1 MSRPDFKPR
10 DVEEWIDWHLHR
22 RLAAF
27 VVDRLAPTPITPN
40 QVTLASGAVGLL
52 AGGALYLAA
61 TGSRI
66 WGLVAGA
73 TLLFGVVLDC
83 ADGQLARIRGEAS
96 PLGRALDGLIDA
108 VTPTAVMLAMVAL
121 LIAEGF
127 APGPVWL
134 AGSLAGAS
142 LLWHA
147 SLYDQRKNLFLHASR
162 PDFDLGGDTVM
173 LPTAIAELARRLAE
187 EGRPGAALVVRIW
200 VLWTAPQRAFLA
212 RGVEVR
218 FPPLRDEERLAYRE
232 ALGPVMRATSW
243 LGFGT
248 HLALLW
254 LAAAL
259 VPLTAWGVV
268 VAWGVMVGPLNLLA
282 LVTMGW
288 RARRVAAYRQ
298 RLDRLRRHPS
308 SPSGS

>member
-96 PLGRALDGLIDA
+96 PLGRACSDCD
-108 VTPTAVMLAMVAL
+108 VTP
-121 LIAEGF
+121 
-127 APGPVWL
+127 
-134 AGSLAGAS
+134 
-142 LLWHA
+142 
-147 SLYDQRKNLFLHASR
+147 
-162 PDFDLGGDTVM
+162 
-173 LPTAIAELARRLAE
+173 ARR
-187 EGRPGAALVVRIW
+187 PW
-200 VLWTAPQRAFLA
+200 
-212 RGVEVR
+212 
-218 FPPLRDEERLAYRE
+218 
-232 ALGPVMRATSW
+232 
-243 LGFGT
+243 
-248 HLALLW
+248 
-254 LAAAL
+254 
-259 VPLTAWGVV
+259 
-268 VAWGVMVGPLNLLA
+268 
-282 LVTMGW
+282 
-288 RARRVAAYRQ
+288 
-298 RLDRLRRHPS
+298 S
-308 SPSGS
+308 S